1 MQCSELPVDK
11 GGLAAAVQKLVFPA
25 AVVVVVIV
33 VVVVV
38 GKLEIRGGLQTGVRG
53 GDNLNIRELHERSNS
68 GRGHFE
74 HKSLEF

>member
-33 VVVVV
+33 IVVV
-38 GKLEIRGGLQTGVRG
+38 GKLEIRGGLQAGVRG
-53 GDNLNIRELHERSNS
+53 GDDLDIREYIKRA
-68 GRGHFE
+68 
-74 HKSLEF
+74 

>member
-25 AVVVVVIV
+25 AVVVIVI

-53 GDNLNIRELHERSNS
+53 RDNLDIRELQERSNN

-74 HKSLEF
+74 HKSQEL

>member
-25 AVVVVVIV
+25 AAVIIVV

-38 GKLEIRGGLQTGVRG
+38 GKLEIRGGLKAGVRS
-53 GDNLNIRELHERSNS
+53 GDNLDIWELHERS
-68 GRGHFE
+68 
-74 HKSLEF
+74 

>member
-1 MQCSELPVDK
+1 MQCSELPVNK

-33 VVVVV
+33 VVVV
-38 GKLEIRGGLQTGVRG
+38 GKLEIGGGLQTGVRG

-68 GRGHFE
+68 GQGHLE